1 LFLGRTVLQ
10 YELLKFEMRRGTTM
24 KKVMLLTI
32 FTALMMISSAAVAQ
46 TASGTLTVTATVN
59 GSINLV
65 FNSDASGLAL
75 SSGAGTNAATLA
87 FGNVSAFGAIPAGI
101 VRSTTASNFT
111 VSSAVDVLVTKTN
124 SASANYTLK
133 AQMGSA
139 DAVNTWSVGG
149 VAVTN
154 AAQSTLTA
162 TGTYAANS
170 NFPVAI
176 TVPFTTASGTL
187 ISNTINYV
195 ATAN

>member
-1 LFLGRTVLQ
+1 MT
-10 YELLKFEMRRGTTM
+10 FEVTNFGFDMRRGTTM

-32 FTALMMISSAAVAQ
+32 FAALMMISSAAVAQ
-46 TASGTLTVTATVN
+46 TTASGTLTVTATVT

-65 FNSDASGLAL
+65 FNSDASGVAL

-87 FGNVSAFGAIPAGI
+87 FGNVSAFGPISAGI
-101 VRSTTASNFT
+101 VRSTTATTFT
-111 VSSAVDVLVTKTN
+111 VSSAVDVLVSKTN

-133 AQMGSA
+133 AQLGAA
-139 DAVNTWSVGG
+139 DAVNTWTVGG
-149 VAVTN
+149 IAVSN

>member
-1 LFLGRTVLQ
+1 
-10 YELLKFEMRRGTTM
+10 M

-32 FTALMMISSAAVAQ
+32 FAALMMISSAAVAQ
-46 TASGTLTVTATVN
+46 TTASGTLTVTATVT

-65 FNSDASGLAL
+65 FNSDAAGVAL

-87 FGNVSAFGAIPAGI
+87 FGNVSAFGPVAAGI
-101 VRSTTASNFT
+101 VRSTTATTFT
-111 VSSAVDVLVTKTN
+111 VSSAVDVLVSKTN

-133 AQMGSA
+133 AQLGTA
-139 DAVNTWSVGG
+139 DAVNTWCVGG
-149 VAVTN
+149 IAVTN

-187 ISNTINYV
+187 ISNSINYL

>member
-1 LFLGRTVLQ
+1 
-10 YELLKFEMRRGTTM
+10 M

-32 FTALMMISSAAVAQ
+32 FAALMMISSAAIAQ
-46 TASGTLTVTATVN
+46 TTASGTLTVTATVT

-65 FNSDASGLAL
+65 FNSDAAGVAL
-75 SSGAGTNAATLA
+75 SSAGTNAATLA
-87 FGNVSAFGAIPAGI
+87 FGNVSAFGALGSPNI
-101 VRSTTASNFT
+101 VRTTTATTFT

-133 AQMGSA
+133 AQLGSA

-187 ISNTINYV
+187 ISNTISYL

>member
-1 LFLGRTVLQ
+1 
-10 YELLKFEMRRGTTM
+10 M
-24 KKVMLLTI
+24 KKVLILAI
-32 FTALMMISSAAVAQ
+32 AAAIVMFMPSFASAQ
-46 TASGTLTVTATVN
+46 TATGTLTVTATVQ

-65 FNSDASGLAL
+65 FNSDAAGVAL
-75 SSGAGTNAATLA
+75 SSGAGTPNATLA
-87 FGNVSAFGAIPAGI
+87 FGNVSAFGALASPNI
-101 VRSTTASNFT
+101 VRTTTATSFT
-111 VSSAVDVLVTKTN
+111 VSSAVDVQVSKTN

-133 AQMGSA
+133 AQLGAA

-149 VAVTN
+149 IAVTS

-176 TVPFTTASGTL
+176 TVPFTTASGTA
-187 ISNTINYV
+187 ISNTINYT

>member
-1 LFLGRTVLQ
+1 LQ
-10 YELLKFEMRRGTTM
+10 FEFEFEMRRGTTM
-24 KKVMLLTI
+24 KKVTLLTI
-32 FTALMMISSAAVAQ
+32 FAALMMISSAAVAQ
-46 TASGTLTVTATVN
+46 TTASGTLTVTATVT

-65 FNSDASGLAL
+65 FNSDASGVAL

-87 FGNVSAFGAIPAGI
+87 LGNVSAFGPISAGI
-101 VRSTTASNFT
+101 VRSTTATTFT
-111 VSSAVDVLVTKTN
+111 VSSAVDVLVSKTN

-133 AQMGSA
+133 AQLGAA
-139 DAVNTWSVGG
+139 DAVNTWNVGG
-149 VAVTN
+149 IAVSN
-154 AAQSTLTA
+154 AVQSTLTA

-176 TVPFTTASGTL
+176 TVPFTTAGGTL